1 MWFRNLR
8 IWQLDAPWDITA
20 QALDTALS
28 SNVFHPCAPGQLETI
43 GWEPPVETSEDQLV
57 REVSGRQ
64 LLRARVQERVLPG
77 AAVNEVLAERVQEIE
92 AREGSSV
99 RGARRRELADEVRA
113 SLVPRALLKSARQ
126 WLVVDRDAG
135 LIMIDSATANRGE
148 ALLSLLRGSLGS
160 LALRPLAFAHPIDGV
175 LTSWLRHRELPAG
188 LTLGEW
194 CDLEHPQDTRNKVR
208 FRGQPLDEDE
218 VMATLDRGL
227 RVTALEVLWDTD
239 AGAPLRCV
247 LCEDG
252 AIRRLRLPDDDPD
265 ALGDES
271 PEARIDADLALLGL
285 TLARFFET
293 LFPAFGGRAAD

>member
-1 MWFRNLR
+1 MWFKNLR
-8 IWQLDAPWDITA
+8 IWQLDAPWDISA
-20 QALDTALS
+20 EALS
-28 SNVFHPCAPGQLETI
+28 AALSANAFRPCAPGQLETI
-43 GWEPPVETSEDQLV
+43 GWEAPVEAIEDQLV

-77 AAVNEVLAERVQEIE
+77 AAVNEVLAERMQEIE
-92 AREGSSV
+92 AREGTSV

-135 LIMIDSATANRGE
+135 LVMVDSAIANRGE

-175 LTSWLRHRELPAG
+175 LTGWLRHRTLPTG
-188 LTLGEW
+188 LALGEW

-239 AGAPLRCV
+239 AGEPLRCV

-252 AIRRLRLPDDDPD
+252 AIRRLHLPDDDPD

-285 TLARFFET
+285 TLTRFFET
-293 LFPAFGGRAAD
+293 LFPAFGGRAVD